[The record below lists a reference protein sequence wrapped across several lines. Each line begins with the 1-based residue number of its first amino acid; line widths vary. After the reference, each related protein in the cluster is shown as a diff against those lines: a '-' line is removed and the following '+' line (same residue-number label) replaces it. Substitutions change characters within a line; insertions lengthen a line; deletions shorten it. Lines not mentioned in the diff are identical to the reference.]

1 MLQLTKRTDYG
12 LIALTYLAGHSGV
25 QSVRS
30 IADLYPIPRR
40 LLAEVLK
47 DLLHSRLVESRR
59 GAQGGYALAR
69 PPSEIKVSEIV
80 EALEGAPSLT
90 SCEGSHSGNSCAVE
104 SVCPVRGPI
113 HVLRQGIWR
122 MLEQTALSDL
132 VSWPESA
139 RIPSLR

>member
-12 LIALTYLAGHSGV
+12 LIALTHLAGHSGV
-25 QSVRS
+25 RSVRS

-47 DLLHSRLVESRR
+47 DLLHSHLVESHR
-59 GAQGGYALAR
+59 GAQGGYTLAR
-69 PPSEIKVSEIV
+69 PPGEIMLSEIV

-90 SCEGSHSGNSCAVE
+90 SCEGSHTENSCAVE
-104 SVCPVRGPI
+104 AVCPIRSPI

-132 VSWPESA
+132 AGWPELA
-139 RIPSLR
+139 RIPSFR